1 MHYRHVGTHAEDTA
15 EGVVLAPGESTES
28 IKKFDATKPRNVQLI
43 DDGILIP
50 IEETEEP
57 KKGKEDK

>member
-15 EGVVLAPGESTES
+15 EGVELAPGDSTES

-50 IEETEEP
+50 IEEEP